1 MKESFWSIL
10 IVMLGVLSIAFI
22 YFFQTI
28 TSTDE
33 QNYTILKEV
42 TEASMWDAVDWAE
55 YRTTGNVRINREKFV
70 ENFLRRFAE
79 SVSLGN
85 VYNIKIYDVSEYPP
99 KVSLQVSSKLKSN
112 VTDEIIEF
120 DIVNKIDAILETPY

>member
-1 MKESFWSIL
+1 MKESFWSVL

-42 TEASMWDAVDWAE
+42 TEAAMWDSVDWAE
-55 YRTTGNVRINREKFV
+55 YRATGNTRIHREKFA
-70 ENFLRRFAE
+70 ENFQRRFAE

-99 KVSLQVSSKLKSN
+99 KVSLKVSSKLKSN
-112 VTDEIIEF
+112 VTDEMVEF